1 MNDTIKSSALNT
13 YLKKLKKVC
22 PRTVRSRLVS
32 DLSDRLYDYLD
43 RNPNATYKDFEQE
56 FGAPED
62 FYSAYLNAMDD
73 KELIQSVS
81 KTKTTKNIILI
92 IALALITM
100 TIITGICIIYDNNKS
115 VPTYYETGI
124 EYDTTN

>member
-13 YLKKLKKVC
+13 YLKKLKKAC
-22 PRTVRSRLVS
+22 PRNFRKQLIS
-32 DLSDRLYDYLD
+32 DLSDSLYDFLD
-43 RNPNATYKDFEQE
+43 STPNATYKDFEQE

-124 EYDTTN
+124 ECDTTN